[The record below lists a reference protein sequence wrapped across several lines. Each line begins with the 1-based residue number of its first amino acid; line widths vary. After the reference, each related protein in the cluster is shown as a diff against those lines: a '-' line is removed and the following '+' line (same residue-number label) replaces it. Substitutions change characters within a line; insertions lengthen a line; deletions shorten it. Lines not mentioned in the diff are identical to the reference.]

1 MIIDLGTSDYS
12 ETLKLQR
19 NMADLRNRGQIND
32 IVIFVEHPDVY
43 TEGRHTEKADSIES
57 SIKVERGGSITYHG
71 PGQIISYYIVNLR
84 DRSINIL
91 DLIHLIHKATILL
104 LSDYNLVG
112 RSETG
117 RETGVWIKEKKIAST
132 GLAVKEFTT
141 FHGSAL
147 NVSTDLEKFNL
158 INPCGFNS
166 QIMTSIENETGK
178 KIEMPKLKR
187 KFESIVEEEFF
198 Q

>member
-1 MIIDLGTSDYS
+1 MIIDLGNSDYN

-32 IVIFVEHPDVY
+32 TVIFVEHPDVY
-43 TEGRHTEKADSIES
+43 TEGRHTQKADSIES

-71 PGQIISYYIVNLR
+71 PGQIVSYYIVNLR

-117 RETGVWIKEKKIAST
+117 RETGVWIKEKT
-132 GLAVKEFTT
+132 
-141 FHGSAL
+141 
-147 NVSTDLEKFNL
+147 LEQE
-158 INPCGFNS
+158 GW
-166 QIMTSIENETGK
+166 
-178 KIEMPKLKR
+178 R
-187 KFESIVEEEFF
+187 DW
-198 Q
+198 

>member
-1 MIIDLGTSDYS
+1 MLIDLGQCDYN

-19 NMADLRNRGQIND
+19 NMAELRNSGGIKD
-32 IVIFVEHPDVY
+32 TVILVEHPDVY
-43 TEGRHTEKADSIES
+43 TEGRHTLKADSIES

-71 PGQIISYYIVNLR
+71 PGQLVSYYIVNLR

-91 DLIHLIHKATILL
+91 DLIHRIHKATILL
-104 LSDYNLVG
+104 LSGYGLVG

-117 RETGVWIKEKKIAST
+117 KETGVWVGDKKIAST

-147 NVSTDLEKFNL
+147 NVSTDLGKFNT
-158 INPCGFNS
+158 INPCGFNP

-178 KIEMPKLKR
+178 KIEMPALKK
-187 KFESIVEEEFF
+187 KFASIIEDEFF
-198 Q
+198 K

>member
-1 MIIDLGTSDYS
+1 MIIDLGTSDYG

-19 NMADLRNRGQIND
+19 NMAELRNRGQIND
-32 IVIFVEHPDVY
+32 TVIFVEHPDVY

-71 PGQIISYYIVNLR
+71 PGQIVSYYIVNLR

-91 DLIHLIHKATILL
+91 DLIHMIHKATILL

-147 NVSTDLEKFNL
+147 NVSTDLKKFNQ
-158 INPCGFNS
+158 INPCGFNP

-178 KIEMPKLKR
+178 KVEIPKLKK

-198 Q
+198 K